1 MTAPA
6 TLPIVGTLLIA
17 LGLTACGSS
26 PTAPRPSRMSTG
38 TMPQAA
44 QPLPFQPAAGGG
56 LQDPQAIR
64 AVVAAAYGR
73 APGLDATIE
82 TYDKG
87 PRGQE
92 TNTIKLIFRKPHSVK
107 VEMVKATGVTQGARI
122 VWTGTETLRIK
133 PTFLP
138 MAVEKRIDDEQ
149 TMSKNGWTIRHTG
162 VHALFKVLLDP
173 AAQVRHAGSL
183 VVDGRPTEALEVRSS
198 ESPSG
203 ISHEVIAI
211 DPAKQ
216 LPVMRAIYRGQ
227 QLIYRATLKQVT
239 VRAVSQGE
247 LSL

>member
-1 MTAPA
+1 MKLRA
-6 TLPIVGTLLIA
+6 TSPILGTLVLA
-17 LGLTACGSS
+17 LGLTACGNA
-26 PTAPRPSRMSTG
+26 PTAPRPARTA
-38 TMPQAA
+38 TAALPQGA
-44 QPLPFQPAAGGG
+44 QPVQMPPVAGGAP
-56 LQDPQAIR
+56 QDPQAIR
-64 AVVAAAYGR
+64 ALVAAAHAR

-92 TNTIKLIFRKPHSVK
+92 TNIVKLIYKKPQTMR

-122 VWTGTETLRIK
+122 LWTGTETLRIK

-149 TMSKNGWTIRHTG
+149 TVSKNGWTIRHTG

-183 VVDGRPTEALEVRSS
+183 MVDGRPLEALEVRSA

-203 ISHEVIAI
+203 ITHEVIGI
-211 DPAKQ
+211 DPVKQ

-227 QLIYRATLKQVT
+227 QLLYRATLKQMT